1 MNQSDD
7 RYSPGAGLENPVLI
21 DNLSDGEWSDDDK
34 IICKKSR
41 AILDGSNKLC
51 KSDLIRQSSQT
62 KTSEPIADAET
73 NDCRVARIDDADKAS
88 MDTQTGTVMKC
99 ELATKP
105 IADAMNDAETND
117 CRVGR
122 IDDADKASM
131 DTQTGTVMKCEL
143 ATKLSA
149 SAISDFQKARRSNI
163 NADWEDSDTESIVVK
178 WMEMDDRINTS
189 CLKSTSNISVLINQK
204 PSDMVLLEY
213 PFGKKCAV
221 SL

>member
-1 MNQSDD
+1 MD
-7 RYSPGAGLENPVLI
+7 
-21 DNLSDGEWSDDDK
+21 
-34 IICKKSR
+34 
-41 AILDGSNKLC
+41 
-51 KSDLIRQSSQT
+51 
-62 KTSEPIADAET
+62 DAET
-73 NDCRVARIDDADKAS
+73 NDCRVGRIDDADKAS

-99 ELATKP
+99 ELSIKP
-105 IADAMNDAETND
+105 KAVAMDDAETND

-143 ATKLSA
+143 ATKLRA

-213 PFGKKCAV
+213 PFGKKCTV

>member
-41 AILDGSNKLC
+41 AILDGSNNLC

-62 KTSEPIADAET
+62 KTSEPIA
-73 NDCRVARIDDADKAS
+73 
-88 MDTQTGTVMKC
+88 
-99 ELATKP
+99 
-105 IADAMNDAETND
+105 DAETND

-143 ATKLSA
+143 ATKLRA

-213 PFGKKCAV
+213 PFGKKCTV

>member
-41 AILDGSNKLC
+41 AILDGSNNLC

-88 MDTQTGTVMKC
+88 MDTQTGTVKC
-99 ELATKP
+99 ELSIKP
-105 IADAMNDAETND
+105 IADAMDDAETND

-143 ATKLSA
+143 ATKLRA

>member
-41 AILDGSNKLC
+41 AILDGSNNLC
-51 KSDLIRQSSQT
+51 KSDLILQRSQI
-62 KTSEPIADAET
+62 KTSEPIADADT

-99 ELATKP
+99 ELSIKP

-122 IDDADKASM
+122 IDDADKASIKATYWSFHYFLREKPYKIQARSM
-131 DTQTGTVMKCEL
+131 LSYEL
-143 ATKLSA
+143 IL
-149 SAISDFQKARRSNI
+149 SNI
-163 NADWEDSDTESIVVK
+163 FIEMSFIVF
-178 WMEMDDRINTS
+178 
-189 CLKSTSNISVLINQK
+189 C
-204 PSDMVLLEY
+204 
-213 PFGKKCAV
+213 G
-221 SL
+221 